1 MPAGSDV
8 QMGRYRLT
16 GACQVQTAVSHWKG
30 KREKKC
36 CAILKKKIS
45 FFFFMIEPHVALSGL
60 KLLILLLCFL
70 SAGVTDKGDP
80 LS

>member
-1 MPAGSDV
+1 M
-8 QMGRYRLT
+8 L
-16 GACQVQTAVSHWKG
+16 CNFG
-30 KREKKC
+30 KKN
-36 CAILKKKIS
+36 LY
-45 FFFFMIEPHVALSGL
+45 FFFMIEPHVALSGL